1 MNILEIS
8 HLIKTYG
15 KGDNLVKA
23 VDDVSFSVPEGQ
35 FLAIVGASGSGKSTL
50 LHMIGGVDN
59 PTKGDII
66 IDGENISKY
75 NSDKLAVFRREKVG
89 IIYQFY
95 NLIPVLNVSEN
106 ITLPCDLGNKKV
118 DQEYLKDLIETLGLT
133 DRVKNLPNQLSGGQQ
148 QRVAIGRALF
158 NHPKIILAD
167 EPTGNLDKK
176 SSDEI
181 VNLLKTANQK
191 YHQTVI
197 LVTHDANI
205 AAQADRIITFED
217 GKIISDKL
225 QHEALAPAPA
235 PASAPT
241 PALAAKPTDA
251 AKPTEAEEIAELEE
265 IEREVEAEN
274 ESSNAA

>member
-118 DQEYLKDLIETLGLT
+118 DQEYLKDLIETLGLS

-158 NHPKIILAD
+158 NRPKIILAD

-181 VNLLKTANQK
+181 VSLLKTANQK

-225 QHEALAPAPA
+225 QHEA

-241 PALAAKPTDA
+241 PAPVAKPTD
-251 AKPTEAEEIAELEE
+251 AEEIAELGE
-265 IEREVEAEN
+265 IEREVEAED
-274 ESSNAA
+274 ESPNAA

>member
-1 MNILEIS
+1 MSFANVLKLEKIS
-8 HLIKTYG
+8 KRYNVSDVFVL
-15 KGDNLVKA
+15 NEVSLSVKKSKFVA
-23 VDDVSFSVPEGQ
+23 LLGP
-35 FLAIVGASGSGKSTL
+35 SGSGKSTL
-50 LHMIGGVDN
+50 LHICGLLDS
-59 PTKGDII
+59 PTSGDIYI
-66 IDGENISKY
+66 CGKHIENISDEEKT
-75 NSDKLAVFRREKVG
+75 NFRLAKLGFVYQYHHLLQEFSAAENVILPQLIRGISRKIAYEKAVHLLSELGLREK
-89 IIYQFY
+89 I
-95 NLIPVLNVSEN
+95 NALPSE
-106 ITLPCDLGNKKV
+106 
-118 DQEYLKDLIETLGLT
+118 
-133 DRVKNLPNQLSGGQQ
+133 LSGGQK
-148 QRVAIGRALF
+148 QRVAIARAVANEPEIL
-158 NHPKIILAD
+158 LAD

-225 QHEALAPAPA
+225 QHEAPAPAPA

-241 PALAAKPTDA
+241 PAPAAKPAD
-251 AKPTEAEEIAELEE
+251 AEEIAELEE

>member
-1 MNILEIS
+1 MSILEVS

-23 VDDVSFSVPEGQ
+23 VDDVTFSVPEGQ
-35 FLAIVGASGSGKSTL
+35 FVAIIGASGSGKSTL
-50 LHMIGGVDN
+50 LHLIGGVDN
-59 PTKGDII
+59 PTKGDIV

-75 NSDKLAVFRREKVG
+75 NSDKLAIFRREKVG

-118 DQEYLKDLIETLGLT
+118 DQEYLKDLIETLGLS

-225 QHEALAPAPA
+225 QHEAPAPAPA
-235 PASAPT
+235 PAPT
-241 PALAAKPTDA
+241 PAPAARPTDTT
-251 AKPTEAEEIAELEE
+251 KPTEAEEIAELEE